1 MYDLIVA
8 NLTDIHPLNS
18 VTITAGAFSPFV
30 DTSDLLDELRGLLYG
45 ADGLVSKKSGE
56 VLTLFLVFLA
66 PVVIIVGVV
75 LAKIA
80 YDLYTGAADSFL
92 DALLIARFK
101 IKSYIVSKLFPDR

>member
-1 MYDLIVA
+1 MYDLIIA
-8 NLTDIHPLNS
+8 NLTDSHLLNS
-18 VTITAGAFSPFV
+18 VIIDTGPFSPFV

-75 LAKIA
+75 LAKVV

-101 IKSYIVSKLFPDR
+101 IKRFIVNKFFPDR